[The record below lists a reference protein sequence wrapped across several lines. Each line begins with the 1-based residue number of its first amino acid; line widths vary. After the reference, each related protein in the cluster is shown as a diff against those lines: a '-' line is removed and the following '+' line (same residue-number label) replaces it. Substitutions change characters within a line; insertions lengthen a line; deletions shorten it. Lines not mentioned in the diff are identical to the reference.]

1 MSANLKSM
9 DLNLLVIFEA
19 IYSNNNISRA
29 SERLGMSQ
37 PAVSNALARLR
48 HSFDD
53 PLFIRSPKGVE
64 PTTRRGN

>member
-48 HSFDD
+48 H
-53 PLFIRSPKGVE
+53 
-64 PTTRRGN
+64 